1 MREKKDIS
9 YTIRR
14 SADFPVIMIGEGI
27 LVGCF
32 AGGVVLLYRICLNYA
47 ASWMQEILGLCQGHP
62 GRTALW
68 MGALFL
74 MAVIT
79 GLLVKWEPMISG
91 SGIPQLKGE
100 MEGKLHQNWR
110 RILPA
115 KFLGGFLGLFG
126 GLALGREGPSIQPR
140 AMVPSTRGYG
150 RKRRLKSAEEGEDGG
165 EISSDL
171 WCECRDGCRV
181 PGAACGCDV
190 YYGRNS

>member
-100 MEGKLHQNWR
+100 MEGQLHQNWR

-126 GLALGREGPSIQPR
+126 GLALGREGPSIQLG
-140 AMVPSTRGYG
+140 AMAGKGVSRV
-150 RKRRLKSAEEGEDGG
+150 LK
-165 EISSDL
+165 
-171 WCECRDGCRV
+171 CRDGCRV
-181 PGAACGCDV
+181 PGAACRCDV

>member
-32 AGGVVLLYRICLNYA
+32 AGGLVLLYRICLNYA

-100 MEGKLHQNWR
+100 MEGNCIRNWR

-115 KFLGGFLGLFG
+115 KFLGDFWDCSEDWHLDGRARLSSSGLWQ
-126 GLALGREGPSIQPR
+126 EKVSQ
-140 AMVPSTRGYG
+140 
-150 RKRRLKSAEEGEDGG
+150 
-165 EISSDL
+165 
-171 WCECRDGCRV
+171 EC
-181 PGAACGCDV
+181 
-190 YYGRNS
+190 